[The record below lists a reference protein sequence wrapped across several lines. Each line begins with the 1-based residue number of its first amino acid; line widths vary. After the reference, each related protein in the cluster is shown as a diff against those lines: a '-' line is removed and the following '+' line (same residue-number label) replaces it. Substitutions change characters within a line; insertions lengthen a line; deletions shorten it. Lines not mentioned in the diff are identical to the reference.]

1 MKKNVLLLMLLAM
14 VLVTGCKKD
23 EENLGEEFVIYK
35 TLDEV
40 KQAGEEFVL
49 VVDAERYSEFI
60 LNGTKIN
67 MGVTEVYVAI
77 EKGKKYV
84 FKYKTIV
91 FKNYCDDG
99 YNAGSYPLY
108 MMKNDSYT
116 ERGLYNYEYLYFV
129 KSEYTNYK
137 LSEKCKE
144 GKWKNRDPYITEGEG
159 YFTIT
164 GNDEVF

>member
-1 MKKNVLLLMLLAM
+1 MKKALLLMLFAM

-23 EENLGEEFVIYK
+23 EENSGEEFVIYK

-49 VVDAERYSEFI
+49 YVKSEIYSEFI

-67 MGVTEVYVAI
+67 MRGTYVYVAV
-77 EKGKKYV
+77 EKGKKYR
-84 FKYKTIV
+84 FKHKTVYNNI
-91 FKNYCDDG
+91 CDEWFFPG
-99 YNAGSYPLY
+99 TFPLY
-108 MMKNDSYT
+108 RMKHDSYKMGV
-116 ERGLYNYEYLYFV
+116 RGNYSHLYIV
-129 KSEYTNYK
+129 DAEYTNYK
-137 LSEKCKE
+137 LSEECKE
-144 GKWKNRDPYITEGEG
+144 GVGKGRRYVTEGEG